1 MIDIFNPD
9 FKDLIRSLN
18 KFEVEY
24 LLVGGYAVIL
34 HGYIRSTSD
43 LDIWVNRTENNY
55 YKLMKAFLDF
65 GLPTTEVS
73 KNSFLHDEE
82 VEVYRFGI
90 EPSAVDL
97 IIGMK
102 AMPFENAFS
111 KAKWQKISKD
121 LKVRLI
127 NLPELIILKT
137 FAGRNK
143 DLGDL
148 EHLPPSE

>member
-18 KFEVEY
+18 KFDVEY
-24 LLVGGYAVIL
+24 ILIGGYAVIM

-43 LDIWVNRTENNY
+43 LDIWINRTEPNY

-65 GLPTTEVS
+65 GLPTTEVNKS
-73 KNSFLHDEE
+73 SFLHDEE

-102 AMPFENAFS
+102 ALPFELAFNN
-111 KAKWQKISKD
+111 AKWREIGVD
-121 LKVRLI
+121 LSVRLI
-127 NLPELIILKT
+127 NLPELIALKKI
-137 FAGRNK
+137 AGRQN
-143 DLGDL
+143 DLNDL
-148 EHLPPSE
+148 EHLPTGE

>member
-18 KFEVEY
+18 KFDVEY
-24 LLVGGYAVIL
+24 ILVGGYAVIM

-43 LDIWVNRTENNY
+43 LDIWINRTEPNY

-102 AMPFENAFS
+102 ALPFELAF
-111 KAKWQKISKD
+111 KNAKWREVGVD
-121 LKVRLI
+121 LSVRLI
-127 NLPELIILKT
+127 NLSELIALKK
-137 FAGRNK
+137 FAGRPN
-143 DLGDL
+143 DFNDL
-148 EHLPPSE
+148 EHLPTSE

>member
-18 KFEVEY
+18 KFDVEY
-24 LLVGGYAVIL
+24 ILVGGYAVIM

-43 LDIWVNRTENNY
+43 LDIWINRTEPNY

-65 GLPTTEVS
+65 GLPTTEVNKS
-73 KNSFLHDEE
+73 SFLHDEE
-82 VEVYRFGI
+82 IEVYRFGI

-102 AMPFENAFS
+102 ALPFELAFNNT
-111 KAKWQKISKD
+111 KWREIGVD
-121 LKVRLI
+121 LSVRLI
-127 NLPELIILKT
+127 NLPELIELKK
-137 FAGRNK
+137 FAGRQN
-143 DLGDL
+143 DLNDL
-148 EHLPPSE
+148 EHLPTSE